1 MNIER
6 FPVNPIVTPE
16 LHPSLGTNINGP
28 SMVVVPPWVRQPLG
42 KYYLYFAHH
51 HGKHIRMAYADHL
64 DGPWTVHGPGAL
76 QLEDSTCLDHIAS
89 PDVHVDE
96 ENQQIRMYF
105 HGIAFPDRDAT
116 DGHERLF
123 GESSRWVS
131 DQRTKVAVSTDG
143 IHFQARPEILGSSY
157 FRTFQYGGYTYALAM
172 PGVFYRSRDGL
183 SNFEMGPICF
193 GPHFRHCAVLL
204 REHVLHVFHSN
215 VGDAP
220 ERILHTT
227 IDLRPNWTDW
237 RTTPVTTLA
246 QPEMD
251 YEGVNR
257 PLLASVRGAV
267 YEPVHELRDPAIF
280 QEDGQLF
287 LLYAVAGESGIAIAR
302 LDM

>member
-6 FPVNPIVTPE
+6 FPVNPIVVPA
-16 LHPSLGTNINGP
+16 LHPSLGNNINGP
-28 SMVVVPPWVRQPLG
+28 SLIVVPPWVRQPLG

-51 HGKHIRMAYADHL
+51 HGKHIRMAYADQL

-76 QLEDSTCLDHIAS
+76 QLEDSTCFDHIAS

-105 HGIAFPDRDAT
+105 HGIAFPDRNAT

-131 DQRTKVAVSTDG
+131 NQRTKVAVSSDG
-143 IHFQARPEILGSSY
+143 IHFKASPEILGSSY
-157 FRTFQYGGYTYALAM
+157 FRTFQYGGFTYALAM
-172 PGVFYRSRDGL
+172 PGVFYRSCDGL
-183 SNFEMGPICF
+183 SNFETGPICF
-193 GPHFRHCAVLL
+193 GPQFRHCAVLL

-215 VGDAP
+215 VGDLP

-227 IDLRPNWTDW
+227 IDLRPDWTDW
-237 RTTPVTTLA
+237 RATPSTTLV
-246 QPEMD
+246 QPEMP
-251 YEGVNR
+251 YEGVDR

-267 YEPVHELRDPAIF
+267 NEPVHELRDPAVF
-280 QEDGQLF
+280 QEGDQLF
-287 LLYAVAGESGIAIAR
+287 LLYSVAGESGIAIAR